1 MQDVSSG
8 FGMWFYFVIAF
19 PIIIYFLGAMFRSLP
34 DGSSAPAR
42 KVQPVK
48 NTGESFLDSWTQ
60 PSISI
65 SLSFPNVKTTPA
77 KSKKPKKTT
86 PKRAAPKRA
95 APKRAKPAPP
105 KRATVSKKAPEMGTD
120 KAIISDVVAGLA
132 NLGVKKGQAK
142 LLVNSLCKKNKYTSS
157 ESLLDAC
164 FVCIKSD

>member
-19 PIIIYFLGAMFRSLP
+19 PIIVYFLGVMLQSIP

-42 KVQPVK
+42 KVQPPK
-48 NTGESFLDSWTQ
+48 KRKESFLDSWSP
-60 PSISI
+60 PSISV
-65 SLSFPNVKTTPA
+65 SLSFPNVKTTST

-86 PKRAAPKRA
+86 PKRA

-105 KRATVSKKAPEMGTD
+105 KRATVSKKAPEIGTD

>member
-19 PIIIYFLGAMFRSLP
+19 PIIVYFLGVMLQSIP

-42 KVQPVK
+42 KVQPPK
-48 NTGESFLDSWTQ
+48 KRKESFLDSWSP
-60 PSISI
+60 PSISV
-65 SLSFPNVKTTPA
+65 SLSFPNVKTTST

-86 PKRAAPKRA
+86 PKR
-95 APKRAKPAPP
+95 APP